1 LPDQELI
8 PTPNETYEVSGQ
20 IRIQKG
26 NKTNIRRFRKRDM
39 EHNGPVDD
47 PRFYDEILSD
57 FTDEIDEEGSQTTL
71 PVEEKAAGMKTG
83 STEAKEAAK
92 KANDGEKKSLAQE
105 TKKK

>member
-39 EHNGPVDD
+39 ERNGPVDD
-47 PRFYDEILSD
+47 PKFYDEILRD
-57 FTDEIDEEGSQTTL
+57 FTREIDEEATQTTL
-71 PVEEKAAGMKTG
+71 PGQDQKKPDAGPKKITETKAG
-83 STEAKEAAK
+83 
-92 KANDGEKKSLAQE
+92 QE